1 MTNLTKKKRKKIQRW
16 LPSIETLGAMRAWNR
31 CFCTMPVRMGKPS
44 SASGLELSAREC
56 REGGLSAP
64 QARGG
69 AATGLRW
76 QRSHTTHFLSLLT
89 LWGSL
94 SCHYSSACPRH
105 YEASAPSMC
114 VGLLPLPPFR
124 GRLSVISF
132 VSPITGDFEETIKK
146 SIFLDIS
153 RLSSENQE
161 NGWCETKADNIWCS
175 FTRDFL
181 ANTFY
186 ISDLI
191 L

>member
-1 MTNLTKKKRKKIQRW
+1 MAAFDWDTASDWTW
-16 LPSIETLGAMRAWNR
+16 TC

-94 SCHYSSACPRH
+94 SCHYRSACPRH

-114 VGLLPLPPFR
+114 VGLLPLPPSR

-132 VSPITGDFEETIKK
+132 VSPITGDFEGTIKK
-146 SIFLDIS
+146 KNIFFVTFRDC
-153 RLSSENQE
+153 QE
-161 NGWCETKADNIWCS
+161 NGWCKTKADNIWCS
-175 FTRDFL
+175 FTRDFF
-181 ANTFY
+181 ASTIY
-186 ISDLI
+186 ISHLYI
-191 L
+191 TKLK